1 MPFKFKRSGN
11 VSDSPKANSSTSTL
25 HSDTAHPV
33 AIVHKHAIGSSD
45 NLNHSEKAQ
54 SSTQPAPL
62 ASSNGD
68 AEKGAS
74 SNGDVPTDETQY
86 LTGAKLYLVLG
97 SLILIMILVSL
108 DQTIVAAAIPAISND
123 FNALSDVGWYG
134 SAYLLTGTA
143 FQPVLGKAFTYFS
156 LKWTYIA
163 CTVVFLV
170 GSLICGVAQD
180 STTFIVGRAIAGV
193 GFGGLYVGVL
203 AIASAIVPVER
214 QAAVIS
220 FLSAWYGVGCT
231 IGPIIGGSFT
241 TKVTWRWCFY
251 INLPIGG
258 VALVLAVLFLNPP
271 PRKQEMSAFD
281 RLRRLDFLGTCIL
294 IGSVICLLLALQD
307 GGVKRSWSSSV
318 VIGELVGFVLLLA
331 SYAGIQYWLGENA
344 SIVPRV
350 LKNRNIAMLAVTNMS
365 VGTAYFTLL
374 YFVPFYFQAVRGS
387 SAIRSSVQTL
397 PLIVLL
403 IVCIILAGG
412 IADKK
417 GTFNGQL
424 LMGTAL
430 ASIGCGLL
438 TTLKV
443 DSSTGIWVGFQI
455 LAGVGIGLSAMM
467 PYIGSQI
474 VTQDPKDRPAAG
486 VIAIFAQTLAA
497 AIMLSSCQA
506 IYQNKLLEGIKQIPG
521 IDVKLVIDSGVSA
534 FREILPPEFVPLVAE
549 KAVWALSKVFL
560 VGAVFAAF
568 GFVTAS
574 TVQWI
579 RLQPG
584 DKVSAGAA

>member
-1 MPFKFKRSGN
+1 MPFKFKRSETL
-11 VSDSPKANSSTSTL
+11 SAASPKAASSTSTL
-25 HSDTAHPV
+25 HSDAAHQV
-33 AIVHKHAIGSSD
+33 TNDKHGSPIIGT
-45 NLNHSEKAQ
+45 SELSALPAQ
-54 SSTQPAPL
+54 P
-62 ASSNGD
+62 D
-68 AEKGAS
+68 AEKGVS
-74 SNGDVPTDETQY
+74 SVGETPEVDETQY

-108 DQTIVAAAIPAISND
+108 DQTIVAAAVPKISD
-123 FNALSDVGWYG
+123 AFNALSDVGWYG

-143 FQPVLGKAFTYFS
+143 CQPVLGRAFSYFS

-180 STTFIVGRAIAGV
+180 SKTFIVGRAIAGV
-193 GFGGLYVGVL
+193 GFGGLYVGIL
-203 AIASAIVPVER
+203 AIAGAIVPVER

-231 IGPIIGGSFT
+231 IGPIIGGAFT
-241 TKVTWRWCFY
+241 TKVSWRWCFY

-258 VALVLAVLFLNPP
+258 LALVLAVLFLNPP
-271 PRKQEMSAFD
+271 PRKQELSALD
-281 RLRRLDFLGTCIL
+281 RLRRLDFLGTFVL

-307 GGVKRSWSSSV
+307 GGVKRAWSSSV
-318 VIGELVGFVLLLA
+318 VIGELVGFVLLLIC
-331 SYAGIQYWLGENA
+331 YAGIQYWLGENA
-344 SIVPRV
+344 SINPRL

-365 VGTAYFTLL
+365 VGTAYFSLL

-403 IVCIILAGG
+403 IVSIITAGG

-424 LMGTAL
+424 LVGTAL

-474 VTQDPKDRPAAG
+474 VTKDPKDRPAAG

-506 IYQNKLLEGIKQIPG
+506 IYQNKLLEGIKTIPG
-521 IDVKLVIDSGVSA
+521 IDVSAVIDSGVSA
-534 FREILPPEFVPLVAE
+534 FREILPAEFIPAVAE
-549 KAVWALSKVFL
+549 KSVDALSKVFL

-579 RLQPG
+579 RLEPG
-584 DKVSAGAA
+584 EKVSAGAA